1 MKNKVAPY
9 LRKMMSMIVLTAIV
23 GGGVSSANAR
33 TSPQSRE
40 KWEVNAPTPSQK
52 AAYPHEIEELVER
65 MRDRHVAELKN
76 GLDQHYIA
84 VTTSGWLNLRT
95 DQIEHL
101 SPQERSILEKTIQD
115 ENKERKLLQQKMANH
130 YGTPQLE
137 ESLRQQFAENWLQ
150 AAERANWLVFNP
162 KFGTFRTLS

>member
-1 MKNKVAPY
+1 
-9 LRKMMSMIVLTAIV
+9 
-23 GGGVSSANAR
+23 
-33 TSPQSRE
+33 
-40 KWEVNAPTPSQK
+40 
-52 AAYPHEIEELVER
+52 